1 MRTLRSSFTLFEMFC
16 KRAFPTLRD
25 KDNFAEGDDSLSKES
40 GLKNFLSVLFSVLVR
55 CVLQGSSLFLFPFW
69 LKDFHLYVQHFCFWS
84 CQTIVFAFF
93 VVAVH
98 FIDNSTG
105 VCFWMCHW
113 VWAWTFIFSFRTT
126 FTCLVPRGELR

>member
-1 MRTLRSSFTLFEMFC
+1 MILYR
-16 KRAFPTLRD
+16 K
-25 KDNFAEGDDSLSKES
+25 KS

-105 VCFWMCHW
+105 VCFGCVTGCGHGHS
-113 VWAWTFIFSFRTT
+113 FSLFA
-126 FTCLVPRGELR
+126 LHSPV